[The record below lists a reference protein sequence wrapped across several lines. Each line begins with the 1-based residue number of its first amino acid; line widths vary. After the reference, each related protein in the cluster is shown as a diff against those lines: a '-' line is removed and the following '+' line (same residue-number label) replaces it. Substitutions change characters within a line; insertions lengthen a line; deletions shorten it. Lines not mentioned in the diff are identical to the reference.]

1 MTIVARHQELSD
13 DQVESASLDE
23 LRAAYRALREHHI
36 AETTAL
42 ISRRDDLTRRRD
54 EQLAKDQEVL
64 GQSQKLLERADQIMR
79 GDAETID
86 RLGAENAQLSV
97 ELLERRAAE
106 TIFVEIDRQ
115 FQEVDC
121 RTCDDAG
128 ADNCEKHKLLVRQW
142 RSARAALCDLAR
154 LHRGYLL
161 SLNAPSGGDPR

>member
-1 MTIVARHQELSD
+1 MTVVARHQELSD
-13 DQVESASLDE
+13 DQIESASLDE

-36 AETTAL
+36 AETTTAL
-42 ISRRDDLTRRRD
+42 ISRRTVLASQANDPAATNYLTDDALIAWAARAGIYETPMEGSYVRQIVD
-54 EQLAKDQEVL
+54 EL
-64 GQSQKLLERADQIMR
+64 R
-79 GDAETID
+79 
-86 RLGAENAQLSV
+86 
-97 ELLERRAAE
+97 ERRAAE
-106 TIFVEIDRQ
+106 AIFVEIDRQ

-128 ADNCEKHKLLVRQW
+128 ADNCERHKLLVRQW